1 MRNFRD
7 LLFISLAT
15 KIIINIFNFQNK
27 MIHMHILHL
36 VLAGLLTFSSPSD
49 EWIRDQRSGSPLVSI
64 SQSCPTFKK
73 RDRRCS
79 IMDFPNQKS
88 NLCIRRRMY
97 EIEYG
102 KRDIQR
108 PYRSA
113 IVPTNEKRDPDS
125 GIGRPQRRKKHPA

>member
-1 MRNFRD
+1 
-7 LLFISLAT
+7 
-15 KIIINIFNFQNK
+15 
-27 MIHMHILHL
+27 MHILHL

-49 EWIRDQRSGSPLVSI
+49 
-64 SQSCPTFKK
+64 
-73 RDRRCS
+73 DRRCS

-125 GIGRPQRRKKHPA
+125 GIGRPQRRKKHSA